1 MLFFF
6 YNLTLTSVVFES
18 GNVAKQTVKEINL
31 TLTSVVFELPS
42 ILDIPSGDSYLTLTS
57 VVFEFDKSF
66 SVCASSFI

>member
-31 TLTSVVFELPS
+31 TLTSVVFES
-42 ILDIPSGDSYLTLTS
+42 I
-57 VVFEFDKSF
+57 
-66 SVCASSFI
+66 